1 MTTKVYT
8 ETILPAILD
17 DFTSQGLTLCQDTD
31 SAHIS
36 RGTAAWVKQHGLS
49 LLTLPGVSPDLSI
62 LETEAHPIKRK
73 FHSRRCTT
81 EKAAMARFEQ
91 VFIEELDQNTIQNL
105 YDFYTLRLW
114 DCRRVEGQMTKF

>member
-17 DFTSQGLTLCQDTD
+17 DFTSQGLTLCQDAD
-31 SAHIS
+31 SAYTSKATI
-36 RGTAAWVKQHGLS
+36 AWAQKHGLS

-62 LETEAHPIKRK
+62 LEIEAHPVKRK

-81 EKAAMARFEQ
+81 EKAAMARFKR
-91 VFIEELDQNTIQNL
+91 VFMEELDQNQIQNL
-105 YDFYTLRLW
+105 YNFYTLRLW
-114 DCRRVEGQMTKF
+114 DCRRAEGQMTKF